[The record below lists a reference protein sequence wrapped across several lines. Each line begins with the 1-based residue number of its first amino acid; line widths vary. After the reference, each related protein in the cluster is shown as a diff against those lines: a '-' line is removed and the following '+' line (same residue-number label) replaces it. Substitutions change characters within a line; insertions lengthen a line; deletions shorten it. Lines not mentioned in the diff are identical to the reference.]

1 MLKII
6 KKIIKLDITG
16 ISNVLSNA
24 ARKLNYM
31 RIHICNYGK
40 AIYMPWLPDKSM
52 NRMNRDVGA
61 ESASLVR
68 FDE

>member
-6 KKIIKLDITG
+6 EKIIKLDITG

-31 RIHICNYGK
+31 RIHICNYGN
-40 AIYMPWLPDKSM
+40 AIYMPWLPDKSI
-52 NRMNRDVGA
+52 NRDVGA

>member
-31 RIHICNYGK
+31 RIYICNYGK

-52 NRMNRDVGA
+52 NRDVGE
-61 ESASLVR
+61 ESALLVR